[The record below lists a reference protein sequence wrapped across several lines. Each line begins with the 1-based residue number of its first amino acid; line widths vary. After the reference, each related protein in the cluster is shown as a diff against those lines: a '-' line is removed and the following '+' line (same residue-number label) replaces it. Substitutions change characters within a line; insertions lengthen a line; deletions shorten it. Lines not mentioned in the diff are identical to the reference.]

1 MSSQPSW
8 IVRINLR
15 GLREKTCCCF
25 HHTFVIGFLRALLTK
40 FEICV
45 LHFYQHKIPSEM
57 EVAPHYKLLIL
68 FTLVTL
74 LTRLT
79 LLTSL
84 TLLTLHCQI
93 ATFIPRWSCSILFL
107 FQLQLQIY
115 KRCITK
121 TKVFHLE
128 LFHFINDKGF
138 AKLNHVTTQPPATTP
153 LLLSL
158 FEFSLIAN
166 IAHISH

>member
-15 GLREKTCCCF
+15 GLGEKTCCCF

-45 LHFYQHKIPSEM
+45 LHFYQQKIPSEM

-93 ATFIPRWSCSILFL
+93 ATFIPRTWMVLFCFCFSCNFKYTKDA
-107 FQLQLQIY
+107 LQ
-115 KRCITK
+115 KRKCFTW
-121 TKVFHLE
+121 
-128 LFHFINDKGF
+128 N
-138 AKLNHVTTQPPATTP
+138 
-153 LLLSL
+153 
-158 FEFSLIAN
+158 FSTL
-166 IAHISH
+166 

>member
-68 FTLVTL
+68 FTLHW
-74 LTRLT
+74 
-79 LLTSL
+79 
-84 TLLTLHCQI
+84 LHCSQGLHCLHLSHCLHY
-93 ATFIPRWSCSILFL
+93 TVRLLHSSLDGLVQFCFCFSCNFKYTKDA
-107 FQLQLQIY
+107 LQ
-115 KRCITK
+115 KRECFTW
-121 TKVFHLE
+121 
-128 LFHFINDKGF
+128 N
-138 AKLNHVTTQPPATTP
+138 
-153 LLLSL
+153 
-158 FEFSLIAN
+158 FSTL
-166 IAHISH
+166 